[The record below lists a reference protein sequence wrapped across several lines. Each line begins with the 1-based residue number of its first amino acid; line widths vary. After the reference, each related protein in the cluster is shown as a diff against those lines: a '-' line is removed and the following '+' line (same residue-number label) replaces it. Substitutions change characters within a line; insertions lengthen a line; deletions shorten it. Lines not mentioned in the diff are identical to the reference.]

1 MILVAF
7 DFDTNTTPTS
17 VTDSQGNTFTQVGNQ
32 LTSPGGAAAGSIM
45 RRRSRAAPIRSQ
57 SIYPRTPPGLN
68 CIWPNTP
75 GVDQVNPLTPR
86 RAHPVMLEQFE
97 RNAATTV
104 AGDVIFGYCVG
115 DFACTAGSGFAA
127 RSTFNHN
134 LIEDMLAAALARM
147 PPKVRRTTVGT
158 CRWSHS
164 SLRHQ
169 SDNACDHEPERGERD
184 SRQFILVP
192 DRGH

>member
-1 MILVAF
+1 
-7 DFDTNTTPTS
+7 
-17 VTDSQGNTFTQVGNQ
+17 VGNQ
-32 LTSPGGAAAGSIM
+32 LTSPGGA
-45 RRRSRAAPIRSQ
+45 RSRVYYAKAIKGGTDTVTVNLSAN
-57 SIYPRTPPGLN
+57 SAWIELYLAEYS
-68 CIWPNTP
+68 
-75 GVDQVNPLTPR
+75 GVDQVNPVDTQ
-86 RAHPVMLEQFE
+86 AGASGNAGAVSSG
-97 RNAATTV
+97 NAATTV

-164 SLRHQ
+164 SLRAPVRQ
-169 SDNACDHEPERGERD
+169 CLRSRAERGERD

-192 DRGH
+192 DRRPLTTQPVSGRAACRRIVD